1 MTPIEENIAWIRSGK
16 IGCTFATLFAR
27 NPEKVG
33 WRFYEKEIGLP
44 CNDLIVS
51 VVFPNRTRNEVQE
64 IALRS
69 PYFYLEDLGEG
80 LEGLRYKAKEG
91 VSWVQYFG
99 PDSHVVTRQTP
110 HPMLTWTN
118 KLPAHIYAKTM
129 VKGILHLA
137 HASIAGLT
145 AKAADKLW
153 ETSFIH
159 TAKILGKKPG
169 LAEAA
174 KTTWK
179 KS

>member
-27 NPEKVG
+27 NPERVG
-33 WRFYEKEIGLP
+33 WKFCEWPNPLP
-44 CNDLIVS
+44 PDAYITSL
-51 VVFPNRTRNEVQE
+51 VFPGKTADEVRQ
-64 IALRS
+64 IALLS
-69 PYFYLEDLGEG
+69 QVFEIEEVGEG
-80 LEGLRYKAKEG
+80 LEGLRYKANEG

-99 PDSHVVTRQTP
+99 PDSHVATRRTP

-118 KLPAHIYAKTM
+118 RLPSHIYAKTM
-129 VKGILHLA
+129 AKGILHLA

-145 AKAADKLW
+145 ARAADKLW
-153 ETSFIH
+153 ATSFIH
-159 TAKILGKKPG
+159 TAKMLRKKPG